1 MSQAAEKHSS
11 VESAIAALTGKN
23 RRSYIGANMCMTCD
37 GEARE
42 FRDELSHREY
52 TISGMCQ
59 TCQDSFF
66 NQNKGQR
73 TMEPNEFEDTDPI
86 VDHEPIAPT
95 DDDIQDEL
103 DLMGTYL

>member
-1 MSQAAEKHSS
+1 MSQATEKHSS
-11 VESAIAALTGKN
+11 IESAIAALSGKN

-59 TCQDSFF
+59 KCQDAFWSDRL
-66 NQNKGQR
+66 GP
-73 TMEPNEFEDTDPI
+73 PNN
-86 VDHEPIAPT
+86 
-95 DDDIQDEL
+95 
-103 DLMGTYL
+103 